1 MLDKKKPFSRLTSKI
16 FTSRSHFLFH
26 LCRNKCTV
34 RYNLKK
40 RYVKFET
47 LMTAGVWKV
56 ISSSIKLLIMMKSID
71 FIKWSSTTNHAIT
84 LYLLHYSSIF
94 SPIRIVRYSIWN
106 YCCKDFGKVKMI
118 VLGLILIIGQRKMLF
133 MSLWFRPR
141 TTPKLLYYY
150 KTYWKSIMR
159 KRCQNV
165 CHPSWRRPHSFENT
179 YIVCNIDHSITLRIE
194 YRK

>member
-1 MLDKKKPFSRLTSKI
+1 MLDKKKPFSRLTGKI

-47 LMTAGVWKV
+47 LMTTSVWKV

-71 FIKWSSTTNHAIT
+71 FIKWRTTNHAIT
-84 LYLLHYSSIF
+84 LYLLNYSSIF

-118 VLGLILIIGQRKMLF
+118 VLGLILIIGLDLVLLLNCCTTIKPIEKVLWEKGVR
-133 MSLWFRPR
+133 MSVIHLEGA
-141 TTPKLLYYY
+141 L
-150 KTYWKSIMR
+150 I
-159 KRCQNV
+159 
-165 CHPSWRRPHSFENT
+165 HS
-179 YIVCNIDHSITLRIE
+179 RIHI
-194 YRK
+194 